1 MNWRKILNRRSKEM
15 KMSKGIIGIIF
26 AMFMVSCSYSS
37 LRPEVVDRSDAQRM
51 QTVVFATVVSID
63 RVILSGDGDCGGVGG
78 GFIGGAAGSSVTD
91 SETES
96 DIAGVL
102 GALVGSAVGSKIGD
116 AATKKPAIELLLD
129 LDSGKTVSIIQEEGE
144 HSFAVGQ
151 RVKIIKNKGKSR
163 VMPLQ

>member
-1 MNWRKILNRRSKEM
+1 MTASKN
-15 KMSKGIIGIIF
+15 IISIIF

-37 LRPEVVDRSDAQRM
+37 LRPEIVDRSDAQRM
-51 QTVVFATVVSID
+51 QTVIFATVVSVD
-63 RVILSGDGDCGGVGG
+63 QVILSGDGDTGAVSGAIIGGVA
-78 GFIGGAAGSSVTD
+78 GASVTD

-102 GALVGSAVGSKIGD
+102 GALVGSAVGSKMGD
-116 AATKKPAIELLLD
+116 AATRKPAIELLLD
-129 LDSGKTVSIIQEEGE
+129 LDSGKTVSIIQEEGNYG
-144 HSFAVGQ
+144 FAVGQ

>member
-1 MNWRKILNRRSKEM
+1 MTASKN
-15 KMSKGIIGIIF
+15 IISFIF
-26 AMFMVSCSYSS
+26 VMFMMGCSYNS

-51 QTVVFATVVSID
+51 QTVTFATVVSID
-63 RVILSGDGDCGGVGG
+63 RVILSGDGDTGAVAGAIIGGVA
-78 GFIGGAAGSSVTD
+78 GASVTD

-102 GALVGSAVGSKIGD
+102 GALVGSAVGSKMGD
-116 AATKKPAIELLLD
+116 AATRKPAIELLLD
-129 LDSGKTVSIIQEEGE
+129 LDSGKTVSIIQEEGDY
-144 HSFAVGQ
+144 SFAVGQ

>member
-1 MNWRKILNRRSKEM
+1 MTASKNIFSIL
-15 KMSKGIIGIIF
+15 F
-26 AMFMVSCSYSS
+26 AMLMVSCSYSS

-51 QTVVFATVVSID
+51 QTVIFATVVSVD
-63 RVILSGDGDCGGVGG
+63 RVILSGDGGETGAVAGAIIGGVA
-78 GFIGGAAGSSVTD
+78 GASVTD

-102 GALVGSAVGSKIGD
+102 GALVGSAVGSKMGD
-116 AATKKPAIELLLD
+116 AATRKPAIELLLD
-129 LDSGKTVSIIQEEGE
+129 LDSGKTVSIIQEEGDYT
-144 HSFAVGQ
+144 FDVGQ

>member
-1 MNWRKILNRRSKEM
+1 MRASKNIISIL
-15 KMSKGIIGIIF
+15 F

-63 RVILSGDGDCGGVGG
+63 RVILSGDGDTGAVAGAIIGGVA
-78 GFIGGAAGSSVTD
+78 GASVTD

-102 GALVGSAVGSKIGD
+102 GALVGSNPRVDVSFM
-116 AATKKPAIELLLD
+116 LL
-129 LDSGKTVSIIQEEGE
+129 
-144 HSFAVGQ
+144 
-151 RVKIIKNKGKSR
+151 
-163 VMPLQ
+163 